1 MNEAAAERNTP
12 FLQKAGG
19 LWLLCCALAVAA
31 GLILGQDA
39 NWDLRNYHYYNAY
52 AWLNSRYD
60 IDIAPAQIQSWH
72 YPLAD
77 IPYYLFA
84 RAGVSSWIS
93 TSALA
98 LPAAVAL
105 YFVARIYAVLV
116 PGLQRGWIIF
126 ALLLVALT
134 GTAGMP
140 VIGGTMSEW
149 HTVAL
154 FLGAIWL
161 LLKSHPDS
169 SSDSMRFVLAG
180 VLGGAAVGLKL
191 TAAVYAMGLAAMV
204 LALPGSAGTRLRRLA
219 CLGIGG
225 SVAFLLVYAPWG
237 WYVYQRMESPVFP
250 YFNNIFKSP
259 YALAIDYKDPR
270 FAKTTLEAI
279 LTLPFRLMSS
289 TTGFVSEATLRDWR
303 LALGFPALLYLAWRP
318 DSSSIACRFKWR
330 AVLAFFVV
338 SYVLWAGF
346 SGIYRYAG
354 LLELTASLAW
364 VACAATIR
372 PARAL
377 VAVAIASV
385 VVIATVKQPHWWRIP
400 HGAPAVV
407 ATLPALPAGSMVV
420 IATLDPLGY
429 VVPNL
434 PPAIPVI
441 SIINNIM
448 IHSRAMPKIQD
459 LGVQRIRA
467 HAGPIWRLT
476 RKNGGD
482 EQYYKGTSIDD
493 ISLSL
498 GIRTDR
504 GACLGF
510 STPLDSDLQFCP
522 VTMVARQRVEPQ

>member
-1 MNEAAAERNTP
+1 MSAVAAERSTP

-19 LWLLCCALAVAA
+19 LWLLCCVLAVAA
-31 GLILGQDA
+31 GLLLGQDA
-39 NWDLRNYHYYNAY
+39 NWDLRNYHFYNPY
-52 AWLNSRYD
+52 AWLNNRYD

-84 RAGVSSWIS
+84 RVGVSSWIS
-93 TSALA
+93 TSVLA

-116 PGLQRGWIIF
+116 PGMQRGWITF
-126 ALLLVALT
+126 ALLLVAIT
-134 GTAGMP
+134 DTAGLP

-149 HTVAL
+149 HCVAL

-161 LLKSHPDS
+161 LLKPHPDS
-169 SSDSMRFVLAG
+169 SSGWMRFVLAG
-180 VLGGAAVGLKL
+180 ALGGAAVGFKL
-191 TAAVYAMGLAAMV
+191 TAAVYAVGLAAMV

-225 SVAFLLVYAPWG
+225 AGAFLLVFAPWG
-237 WYVYQRMESPVFP
+237 WYVYQRMESPIFP
-250 YFNNIFKSP
+250 YFNNVFKSP
-259 YALAIDYKDPR
+259 YALAIDYKDAR

-279 LTLPFRLMSS
+279 VTLPFRLMVS

-318 DSSSIACRFKWR
+318 DSASAAWRFKWR
-330 AVLAFFVV
+330 AVLVFFVV

-346 SGIYRYAG
+346 YGIYRYAG
-354 LLELTASLAW
+354 LLELTASLGL

-377 VAVAIASV
+377 VAVAIASL
-385 VVIATVKQPHWWRIP
+385 VVIATAKQPRLWRIP

-420 IATLDPLGY
+420 IASLEPLGY

-434 PPAIPVI
+434 PPAVPVI

-448 IHSRAMPKIQD
+448 GHNMPRPKLQD

-467 HAGPIWRLT
+467 HVGPIWRLT

-493 ISLSL
+493 ISLNL

-504 GACLGF
+504 SACLGF

-522 VTMVARQRVEPQ
+522 VTKVAP

>member
-1 MNEAAAERNTP
+1 MNEIAVEHSTP

-19 LWLLCCALAVAA
+19 LWLLCCVLAVAA

-39 NWDLRNYHYYNAY
+39 NWDLRNYHYYNPY
-52 AWLNSRYD
+52 AWLNGRYD
-60 IDIAPAQIQSWH
+60 IDIAPAQIQTWH

-84 RAGVSSWIS
+84 RAGVPSWIS
-93 TSALA
+93 TSVLA

-105 YFVARIYAVLV
+105 YFLVRIYAVLV
-116 PGLQRGWIIF
+116 PGMQRGWIIL

-134 GTAGMP
+134 GTAGLP

-161 LLKSHPDS
+161 LLKPHPNS
-169 SSDSMRFVLAG
+169 SSEWLCFVFAG
-180 VLGGAAVGLKL
+180 ALGGAAVGFKL
-191 TAAVYAMGLAAMV
+191 TAAVYAIGLAAMV
-204 LALPGSAGTRLRRLA
+204 LAFPGSAGTRLRRLA

-225 SVAFLLVYAPWG
+225 IGAFLLVFAPWG
-237 WYVYQRMESPVFP
+237 WYVYQRMDSPIFP
-250 YFNNIFKSP
+250 YLNNIFKSP
-259 YALAIDYKDPR
+259 YALPIDYKDQH

-279 LTLPFRLMSS
+279 VTLPFRLMVS
-289 TTGFVSEATLRDWR
+289 TTGFVSEPTLRDWR

-318 DSSSIACRFKWR
+318 DSSSVAWHFKWR
-330 AVLAFFVV
+330 AVLVFFVV

-346 SGIYRYAG
+346 HGIYRYAG
-354 LLELTASLAW
+354 LLELTASLAL
-364 VACAATIR
+364 VAFAATIR

-377 VAVAIASV
+377 VAVVIASV
-385 VVIATVKQPHWWRIP
+385 VVIATAKQPRWWRAP

-420 IATLDPLGY
+420 IASLEPLGY

-434 PPAIPVI
+434 PPAIPVV

-448 IHSRAMPKIQD
+448 IHSMTMPKLQD

-467 HAGPIWRLT
+467 HAGPLWRLT
-476 RKNGGD
+476 RKSGAD

-504 GACLGF
+504 SACLGF

-522 VTMVARQRVEPQ
+522 ITKVAP

>member
-1 MNEAAAERNTP
+1 MSDAAVEPGTP
-12 FLQKAGG
+12 FLQRAGG
-19 LWLLCCALAVAA
+19 LWLLCSVLAVAA

-39 NWDLRNYHYYNAY
+39 NWDLRNYHFYNPY
-52 AWLNSRYD
+52 AWLNGRYD

-93 TSALA
+93 TSVLA

-105 YFVARIYAVLV
+105 YFVARLYAVLV

-169 SSDSMRFVLAG
+169 SRDSMRFVLAG
-180 VLGGAAVGLKL
+180 ALGGAAVGLKL
-191 TAAVYAMGLAAMV
+191 TAAVYAIGLAAMV
-204 LALPGSAGTRLRRLA
+204 LALPGTAGTRLRRLA

-225 SVAFLLVYAPWG
+225 SVAFLLVYATWG

-250 YFNNIFKSP
+250 YFNDIFKSP
-259 YALAIDYKDPR
+259 YALAVDYKDPR
-270 FAKTTLEAI
+270 FVKTTLEAI
-279 LTLPFRLMSS
+279 VTLPFRLMAS
-289 TTGFVSEATLRDWR
+289 TTGYVSEATLRDWR
-303 LALGFPALLYLAWRP
+303 LALGFPALFYLALRP
-318 DSSSIACRFKWR
+318 DSSPIASRFKWR

-338 SYVLWAGF
+338 SYVLWAGV
-346 SGIYRYAG
+346 SGVYRYAG
-354 LLELTASLAW
+354 LLELTAALALI
-364 VACAATIR
+364 AGAATIR
-372 PARAL
+372 PNRAL
-377 VAVAIASV
+377 IAVAIVSV
-385 VVIATVKQPHWWRIP
+385 VVIATAKQPHWWRIA

-420 IATLDPLGY
+420 IATLEPLGY
-429 VVPNL
+429 VVPNQ

-441 SIINNIM
+441 SIMNNIM
-448 IHSRAMPKIQD
+448 VHSRTMPKIQD
-459 LGVQRIRA
+459 LGLLRIRA
-467 HAGPIWRLT
+467 HAGPLWRLT
-476 RKNGGD
+476 RKSGGD

-493 ISLSL
+493 IVL
-498 GIRTDR
+498 GLGLRTDR
-504 GACLGF
+504 SACLGF
-510 STPLDSDLQFCP
+510 STPLDGDLQFCP
-522 VTMVARQRVEPQ
+522 VTKVAP